1 MNKLNI
7 ISGLSTYHTMKECD
21 YLKDNILM
29 FDIPFSLIDLSTTK
43 EMEVILPK
51 DIYHKE
57 IKYSFKE
64 SIDKLKSYIQNNKD
78 IRIWTSHY
86 EINSYLLMLYICN
99 YLQNK
104 DCNIYVV
111 FSDEYNKDCYS
122 PTCMNAPELNKLK
135 DLEHKLNKNE
145 INSYSS
151 KWLDIVNENSD
162 IRLLED
168 NNVKSVSYDYL
179 NDYILI
185 KLKKLGSTKISK
197 LTIEI
202 MKDYHLIDL
211 LVFYLI
217 RRLINENK
225 IIIVTKNEDNSIT
238 YAGKKWYQIAEDDT
252 STTLVLAENYGTGS
266 YGPYTTINSSYWAN
280 STVKTK
286 VNEFLTDSS
295 IDTEC
300 LINDETYGYVRVP
313 YKSELSTNIPNDS
326 ATSFWTMDN
335 IDNSYVVVGKAD
347 GTLYEGWN
355 RVNTTPVTTVGLFNG
370 NYSGGPHGSVNGG
383 QSYLWDRTATIS
395 REWGALKFNPFGSA
409 SNYDQESTVYYAT
422 GGGVEKTVEDVIDCL
437 DSTKSY
443 YSYSWYTSSFS
454 NNVDRETA
462 SVCTEVGKKTV
473 YLCHEVACCKYGSKN
488 SSVNGGSTSYSYKD
502 FTYNTFSSCNSTT
515 EYKETNISE
524 TIGYRPVIKVKK

>member
-1 MNKLNI
+1 MKRIIEKLSLLTLKDIILSVVISLILVSIGTTFAYFSWQSTNNPLVNI
-7 ISGLSTYHTMKECD
+7 TVEDMADVKFSGGNDLKATDIGPVLDYNDGEIIDFSVRKKIDAPIYALIQVTPKILPNEFKVSYFKGKLLSSTDNATWSELDVAISGNKCD
-21 YLKDNILM
+21 
-29 FDIPFSLIDLSTTK
+29 
-43 EMEVILPK
+43 
-51 DIYHKE
+51 
-57 IKYSFKE
+57 
-64 SIDKLKSYIQNNKD
+64 
-78 IRIWTSHY
+78 
-86 EINSYLLMLYICN
+86 
-99 YLQNK
+99 
-104 DCNIYVV
+104 
-111 FSDEYNKDCYS
+111 
-122 PTCMNAPELNKLK
+122 A
-135 DLEHKLNKNE
+135 
-145 INSYSS
+145 
-151 KWLDIVNENSD
+151 
-162 IRLLED
+162 
-168 NNVKSVSYDYL
+168 
-179 NDYILI
+179 
-185 KLKKLGSTKISK
+185 
-197 LTIEI
+197 
-202 MKDYHLIDL
+202 
-211 LVFYLI
+211 
-217 RRLINENK
+217 
-225 IIIVTKNEDNSIT
+225 VTKNEDNSIT

-295 IDTEC
+295 INTEC

-355 RVNTTPVTTVGLFNG
+355 RVNTTPVTTVGLING
-370 NYSGGPHGSVNGG
+370 NYSGGPHGSVSGG

-454 NNVDRETA
+454 NNIDRETA

-515 EYKETNISE
+515 EYKATNISE

>member
-1 MNKLNI
+1 MKRIIEKLSLLTLKDIILSVVISLILVSIGTTFAYFSWQSTNNPLVNI
-7 ISGLSTYHTMKECD
+7 TVEDMADVKFGGGNDLKATDIGPVLDYNDGEIIDFSVRKKIDAPIYALIQVTPKILPNEFKVSYFKGKLLSSTDNATWSELTEFDFTDKDVDNVYLVYEGEINDKLTYYKMIFYIDGTVYNSNNLQDKTFEVVIDVAISGNKCD
-21 YLKDNILM
+21 
-29 FDIPFSLIDLSTTK
+29 
-43 EMEVILPK
+43 
-51 DIYHKE
+51 
-57 IKYSFKE
+57 
-64 SIDKLKSYIQNNKD
+64 
-78 IRIWTSHY
+78 
-86 EINSYLLMLYICN
+86 
-99 YLQNK
+99 
-104 DCNIYVV
+104 
-111 FSDEYNKDCYS
+111 
-122 PTCMNAPELNKLK
+122 A
-135 DLEHKLNKNE
+135 
-145 INSYSS
+145 
-151 KWLDIVNENSD
+151 
-162 IRLLED
+162 
-168 NNVKSVSYDYL
+168 
-179 NDYILI
+179 
-185 KLKKLGSTKISK
+185 
-197 LTIEI
+197 
-202 MKDYHLIDL
+202 
-211 LVFYLI
+211 
-217 RRLINENK
+217 
-225 IIIVTKNEDNSIT
+225 VTKNEDNSIT

-355 RVNTTPVTTVGLFNG
+355 RVNTTPVTTVGLING
-370 NYSGGPHGSVNGG
+370 NYSGGPHGSVSGG

-515 EYKETNISE
+515 EYKATNISE